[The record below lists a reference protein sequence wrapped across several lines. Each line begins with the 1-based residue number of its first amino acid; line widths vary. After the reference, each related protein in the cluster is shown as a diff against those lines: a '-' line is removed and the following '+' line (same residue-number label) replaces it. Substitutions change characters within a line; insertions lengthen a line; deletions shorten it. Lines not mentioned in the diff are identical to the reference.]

1 MESLDRDYRVIK
13 QNEVLY
19 SQSVITFVFPVL
31 AAPAICYLVWDISQ
45 RHNLVIW
52 TATVIV
58 YSLLRFLIIWQYHKI
73 KPGPDRAGFWHDL
86 FTGSV
91 FISGIIW
98 GMAPIVLIPYEPARI
113 IEFTLY
119 NGLTF
124 LIICGLVAGAV
135 VAYSIS
141 KWVLFFYSFPALLPP
156 AFYLISLGD
165 KYNSALGGFVVLYF
179 IFITASSFRLNR
191 QLMSYMENEY
201 KMQDLIRQY
210 NELKTQCN
218 QLKVYISS
226 HR

>member
-1 MESLDRDYRVIK
+1 M
-13 QNEVLY
+13 
-19 SQSVITFVFPVL
+19 
-31 AAPAICYLVWDISQ
+31 
-45 RHNLVIW
+45 
-52 TATVIV
+52 
-58 YSLLRFLIIWQYHKI
+58 
-73 KPGPDRAGFWHDL
+73 
-86 FTGSV
+86 
-91 FISGIIW
+91 
-98 GMAPIVLIPYEPARI
+98 
-113 IEFTLY
+113 
-119 NGLTF
+119 
-124 LIICGLVAGAV
+124 
-135 VAYSIS
+135 AYSIS